1 MAKYKTINSFS
12 QIPSVPQIASY
23 FIFLMQV
30 LIFAIIIQARYTS
43 NTKRIIMIS
52 IYSIAMGIQILIT
65 ALTSISDPSDSFMI
79 KYRNNRDEYFV
90 CYL

>member
-12 QIPSVPQIASY
+12 QIPSAPQIASY
-23 FIFLMQV
+23 LIFLMQV

-52 IYSIAMGIQILIT
+52 IYSIAMGIQIIIT
-65 ALTSISDPSDSFMI
+65 ALTSISDPSDSFMV

-90 CYL
+90 YYL